1 MQSLLTS
8 VEAAELLSVS
18 VSRLT
23 LWRVEG
29 RGPAYVRLTDSPT
42 GRIRYR
48 PEDIAAYIEQS
59 RVAAKTGVVDTKTA
73 AEMLGISTHSLQRKR
88 CRGESIFPVQ
98 RRRGSPLYWR
108 LSDIR
113 RLLKTDRG

>member
-1 MQSLLTS
+1 MQSLLTPD
-8 VEAAELLSVS
+8 EAAELLSVS

-48 PEDIAAYIEQS
+48 PEDIAAYIEQ
-59 RVAAKTGVVDTKTA
+59 
-73 AEMLGISTHSLQRKR
+73 
-88 CRGESIFPVQ
+88 
-98 RRRGSPLYWR
+98 RRT
-108 LSDIR
+108 D
-113 RLLKTDRG
+113 TDRG